1 MRNLVFQDPGLRVST
16 NTTQSLN
23 NAWERIRVPVVVP
36 ALHFAM
42 YLCIAMSIMLFLE
55 RIYMA
60 IVIAGVKCFG
70 KKRYTKYKL
79 ESIREDLEKNKNYP
93 MVLVQIPMFNEK
105 EVHTLLEYM
114 SFLIKLQRFKLMH
127 T

>member
-1 MRNLVFQDPGLRVST
+1 MRNLVFQDPGIRVST
-16 NTTQSLN
+16 NSTQSLN
-23 NAWERIRVPVVVP
+23 HAWERIRVPVVVP
-36 ALHFAM
+36 ALHLAM
-42 YLCIAMSIMLFLE
+42 YICIAMSVMLFLE

-79 ESIREDLEKNKNYP
+79 ESVKEDLEKNKNYP

-105 EVHTLLEYM
+105 EVHTLLEYK
-114 SFLIKLQRFKLMH
+114 FQKFKVMH
-127 T
+127 K